1 MIMHRSTVPML
12 VSLGF
17 AAACSNSTAPTAD
30 NPAVTAAQGLDAV
43 QGVNDEAAMLEL
55 TIDGSDSATAA
66 AGAALL
72 LASPTPESV
81 AAYMATHVGA
91 ALQPPTCHSA
101 TTNGATDVFTFN
113 DCTGPRGLSHTTGTM
128 TVTYSVDVQGIHSH
142 STATDF
148 VVNQSTL
155 SIDATTTY
163 VSSGGTRSISVTS
176 TSSGTGPLGNSILR
190 QGSYTSTWT
199 STCHTLNGTWSS
211 TVAGLTAST
220 TETNVTRCSGAC
232 PQAGGTVSE
241 TKRNGVTVT
250 ITYDG
255 TATAHWTNGTKS
267 GTIQLLCT
275 PA

>member
-1 MIMHRSTVPML
+1 MHRPMIVVL
-12 VSLGF
+12 VSVALG
-17 AAACSNSTAPTAD
+17 AACSNSTAPTAD
-30 NPAVTAAQGLDAV
+30 NPALTAAQGLDAV
-43 QGVNDEAAMLEL
+43 EGVNDEAALIEL
-55 TIDGSDSATAA
+55 TTDGSDSAAA
-66 AGAALL
+66 AVAGTARLVAL
-72 LASPTPESV
+72 PTPEEV
-81 AAYMATHVGA
+81 ATYMADHVGA

-113 DCTGPRGLSHTTGTM
+113 DCTGPRGLTHTTGTM
-128 TVTYSVDVQGIHSH
+128 TVSYSVDVQGIHSH

-148 VVNQSTL
+148 IVNQSTL

-163 VSSGGTRSISVTS
+163 VSSGGTRSITVTS
-176 TSSGTGPLGNSILR
+176 TSSGTGPLGNNILR

-199 STCHTLNGTWSS
+199 STCHTLNGSWIS

-220 TETNVTRCSGAC
+220 TETDVTRCSGAC
-232 PQAGGTVSE
+232 PQAGGTVTE

-267 GTIQLLCT
+267 GTIQLICT
-275 PA
+275 PG